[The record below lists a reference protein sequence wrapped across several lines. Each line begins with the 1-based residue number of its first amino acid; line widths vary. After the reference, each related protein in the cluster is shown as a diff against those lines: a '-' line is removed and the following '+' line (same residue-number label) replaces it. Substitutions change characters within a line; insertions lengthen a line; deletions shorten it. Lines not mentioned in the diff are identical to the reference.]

1 MKKKRCGKCFADV
14 QSTAIYCP
22 HCGIVDSWLPTP
34 QESSSES
41 LTEIW
46 RPEEQEATTPPV
58 SEQTTHDVGV
68 AKRAMVDSTLGEE
81 KVAQY
86 RARLAKEIEEIKY
99 QEWRAIQPEWQ
110 KVAEG
115 TRQYNP
121 SSPFQNPMIATAAG
135 VMLGTT
141 AMRYQLGTIQN
152 ELGEENVDPSGATDT
167 SGGFMDGFDGGF

>member
-14 QSTAIYCP
+14 ISTAIYCP
-22 HCGIVDSWLPTP
+22 HCGKVDSWLPTP
-34 QESSSES
+34 QEPSGKS

-46 RPEEQEATTPPV
+46 SPEAASANTPPAAQQ
-58 SEQTTHDVGV
+58 SSQDLSAT
-68 AKRAMVDSTLGEE
+68 KRAMVDSTLGEE

-121 SSPFQNPMIATAAG
+121 SGPFQNPMIATAAG

-141 AMRYQLGTIQN
+141 AMRYQLGAIQN
-152 ELGEENVDPSGATDT
+152 ELGEENVSSSDAANSGEE
-167 SGGFMDGFDGGF
+167 SLGFFDVF